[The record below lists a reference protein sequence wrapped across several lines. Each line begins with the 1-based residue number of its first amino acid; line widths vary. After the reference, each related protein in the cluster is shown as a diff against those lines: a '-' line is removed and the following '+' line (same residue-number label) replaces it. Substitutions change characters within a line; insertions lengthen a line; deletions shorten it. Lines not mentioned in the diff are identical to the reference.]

1 MMVNQTRRVGLKW
14 KIFGMYTAV
23 MFVLG
28 GCAIAVVHRLTG
40 NTLRDQLERHSLAI
54 AHNFS
59 DAAAAHI
66 AGGNTLA
73 LHALARKY
81 TLHDG
86 VAYAYVEGGNGA
98 ILAHTFGSF
107 PEEIRPQS
115 RPGVGREPERRSLQ
129 WAGRPVVDT
138 AVPVLEGQIGSVH
151 VGFWADRLQDE
162 VQGALI
168 PIVAVIAVI
177 PFVGALLSF
186 LLAQWIVR
194 PIVDLTE
201 IAEKVTMGDLE
212 LSVGGDRV
220 STRDEIGDL
229 ARALERMR
237 SSLKA
242 AMMRLDREV
251 A

>member
-1 MMVNQTRRVGLKW
+1 MDYPKRRVGLKW
-14 KIFGMYTAV
+14 KIFGLYTGV

-28 GCAIAVVHRLTG
+28 ACAIAVVYRLTG
-40 NTLRDQLERHSLAI
+40 DTLRDQLDRRSLAI

-59 DAAAAHI
+59 DAAAAHL
-66 AGGNTLA
+66 AGRNTLA

-86 VAYAYVEGGNGA
+86 VAYAYVADGNGT
-98 ILAHTFGSF
+98 ILAHTFGSI
-107 PEEIRPQS
+107 PEEVRS
-115 RPGVGREPERRSLQ
+115 STGVKREPVRRALQ
-129 WAGRPVVDT
+129 WSGRTVLET
-138 AVPVLEGQIGSVH
+138 AVPVLEGQMGAVH
-151 VGFWADRLQDE
+151 VGFWGDRLQDE
-162 VQGALI
+162 VQRALI
-168 PIVAVIAVI
+168 PIVGVIAII
-177 PFVGALLSF
+177 PFFGALLSF
-186 LLAQWIVR
+186 LLAHWIVR
-194 PIVDLTE
+194 PIVGLTQ

-212 LSVGGDRV
+212 AAVGGDCV

-242 AMMRLDREV
+242 AMMRLGREV

>member
-1 MMVNQTRRVGLKW
+1 MESQPRRVGLKW
-14 KIFGMYTAV
+14 KIFGLYTIV
-23 MFVLG
+23 MFALG
-28 GCAIAVVHRLTG
+28 ACAIAVVYRLTG
-40 NTLRDQLERHSLAI
+40 DTLRDQLDRRSLAI
-54 AHNFS
+54 ANNFS

-66 AGGNTLA
+66 ASGNPLA

-86 VAYAYVEGGNGA
+86 VAYAYVEDGKGT

-107 PEEIRPQS
+107 PQEIQPQS
-115 RPGVGREPERRSLQ
+115 TAGVRREPERRSLQ
-129 WAGRPVVDT
+129 WGGRTVLET
-138 AVPVLEGQIGSVH
+138 AVPVLEGQMGRVH
-151 VGFWADRLQDE
+151 VGFWADRLQEE
-162 VQGALI
+162 VQRALI
-168 PIVAVIAVI
+168 PIVGVIAII

-186 LLAQWIVR
+186 FLAHWIVR
-194 PIVDLTE
+194 PIVGLTQ

-212 LSVGGDRV
+212 VSVGGDCV
-220 STRDEIGDL
+220 STHDEIGDL

-242 AMMRLDREV
+242 AMMRLGREV

>member
-1 MMVNQTRRVGLKW
+1 MANQPRRLGLKW
-14 KIFGMYTAV
+14 KIFGMYAAV

-28 GCAIAVVHRLTG
+28 ACAIAVVYYLTG
-40 NTLRDQLERHSLAI
+40 NTLRDQLDRRSFAI
-54 AHNFS
+54 AKNFS
-59 DAAAAHI
+59 DAAATHM
-66 AGGNTLA
+66 AGRNTLA

-86 VAYAYVEGGNGA
+86 VAYAYVEDGKGA

-107 PEEIRPQS
+107 PIEIQPAS
-115 RPGVGREPERRSLQ
+115 IPPVGREPQRRSLQ
-129 WAGRPVVDT
+129 WAGRAVLET

-162 VQGALI
+162 IKRALI
-168 PIVAVIAVI
+168 PIVAVIAII
-177 PFVGALLSF
+177 PFVGAVLSF
-186 LLAQWIVR
+186 LLAHWIVR
-194 PIVDLTE
+194 PIVGLTQ

-212 LSVGGDRV
+212 VSVGGDRV
-220 STRDEIGDL
+220 STHDEIGDL

-242 AMMRLDREV
+242 AMLRLGRE
-251 A
+251 AA